1 MHRPRVQV
9 PHVVAAHPEQ
19 GRSPRCDGTIAFDD
33 TGALLTD
40 GRAVAPHPVP
50 ADHLTVVARPDA
62 ARRTPGAGATPL
74 PEPPCPVREMTRRDA
89 DAPGKGTDRHDLR

>member
-1 MHRPRVQV
+1 MCPPDAMHRPRVQV

-33 TGALLTD
+33 TGALLPD

-62 ARRTPGAGATPL
+62 ARRTPGTARRPAR
-74 PEPPCPVREMTRRDA
+74 EPPPYRNLLVR
-89 DAPGKGTDRHDLR
+89 